1 MARTPIVPNTAVT
14 AGVAPTQ
21 TAGIA
26 DGHEF
31 LNTGKLIVRAYNAD
45 AGAHTLTFITAG
57 TVLGAPGS
65 SEPIADRT
73 VSVPATSAKYIGP
86 FEPVTYNDPA
96 NQLIDI
102 DYEAGEHDH
111 FELEIIKVP

>member
-31 LNTGKLIVRAYNAD
+31 LNTGKETVRAYNAD
-45 AGAHTLTFITAG
+45 AGAHTITFVTGGKVNGSGG
-57 TVLGAPGS
+57 T
-65 SEPIADRT
+65 EPIADRT

-86 FEPVTYNDPA
+86 FEPSIYDDPA
-96 NQLIDI
+96 NKLVDI
-102 DYEAGEHDH
+102 DYESGEEAH
-111 FELEIIKVP
+111 FEIEIITVP